1 MTMRVGENSEPLRP
15 EDPRQLG
22 SYRLLSRL
30 GRGGMGTVFLGEDD
44 SGGRVAVKVINR
56 ELASEESFRQRFRSE
71 VTSARQ
77 VRRFCTAPV
86 LDAELDHD
94 PLFVVTEY
102 IEGPSLERAVAERGA
117 LSGSDLEGLAVGM
130 ATALAAIHGAGIVH
144 RDLKPA
150 NVLLS
155 STGPRVIDF
164 GIARALD
171 ATDGPTRTGQFV
183 GTPNYLPPELL
194 RGEPVTSASDVFAW
208 GCVMAYAG
216 TGRAPFA
223 GNTVP
228 EIFYRVAHDPP
239 QLDKLD
245 PALRDVVAATL
256 DKDPAKR
263 PSVQELLG
271 RLVGHA
277 QPDPARLAETV
288 QAEWHSPTG
297 PGPGGH
303 TPGGHTPGR
312 HAPSGHGPGGH
323 GPSGPTY
330 PQQTFAQPP
339 GSQPTRSDAARP
351 SRRGG
356 GLPKKSLG
364 IGAGAVA
371 AVVLGVVL
379 LFAVLGGNGPPE
391 NLATSFADDFS
402 SDGSGWG
409 GSTFTSQYGYKDGR
423 YRMETSSSESLRDRW
438 IPKESAKEIPERML
452 VSVNVKVV
460 TGTPDSRY
468 GMSCRGN
475 NEGETQYTFLVRTD
489 GKGAIL
495 RKVAG
500 AKGTKELAN
509 VDSVSSLD
517 DKGTNELQI
526 ACEPDKDG
534 KEVRLRLWVNGD
546 QVIDE
551 TDADQPLGH
560 GWAGLVVERGGNAA
574 QPITADFDDFDLSK
588 ILD

>member
-1 MTMRVGENSEPLRP
+1 MTMRVGENSESLRP

-22 SYRLLSRL
+22 GYRLLSRL
-30 GRGGMGTVFLGEDD
+30 GRGGMGTVFLGENAA
-44 SGGRVAVKVINR
+44 GGRVAVKVINR

-102 IEGPSLERAVAERGA
+102 IEGPSLEHAVAERGA

-208 GCVMAYAG
+208 GCVMTYAG

-239 QLDKLD
+239 KLDGLD
-245 PALRDVVAATL
+245 PALRDVVAAAL
-256 DKDPAKR
+256 DKDPGKR
-263 PSVQELLG
+263 PSVQEVLG

-288 QAEWHSPTG
+288 QAAWHSPTG
-297 PGPGGH
+297 SPHAGSPAGPSHAGPGS
-303 TPGGHTPGR
+303 T
-312 HAPSGHGPGGH
+312 
-323 GPSGPTY
+323 GPTY
-330 PQQTFAQPP
+330 PQGGAPQTVMQPP
-339 GSQPTRSDAARP
+339 GSLPTRGDAP
-351 SRRGG
+351 QPPRRGG

-371 AVVLGVVL
+371 ALVLGTVA

-402 SDGSGWG
+402 NNESGWD
-409 GSTFTSQYGYKDGR
+409 GSTFTSQYGYKDSR
-423 YRMETSSSESLRDRW
+423 YRMETSTSESLRVQW
-438 IPKESAKEIPERML
+438 LPKDSATQIPERML
-452 VSVNVKVV
+452 VSVNVNVV
-460 TGTPDSRY
+460 QGTPDSRY
-468 GMSCRGN
+468 GMTCRGN
-475 NEGETQYTFLVRTD
+475 NDGETQYTFLVRKD
-489 GKGAIL
+489 GKGALL

-517 DKGTNELQI
+517 DEGVNDLQI

-546 QVIDE
+546 QVLDE
-551 TDADQPLGH
+551 TDADQPLAH
-560 GWAGLVVERGGNAA
+560 GWAGIAVERGGNAA
-574 QPITADFDDFDLSK
+574 QQITADFDDFDLSK